1 MKKVYYALSILLLV
15 FAGSFLNIHT
25 ARAAGA
31 EVEITTDSTE
41 VTLGDNLNVYITIRS
56 DQPFGDFEA
65 NLTYDENILE
75 YQGGN
80 SFIAG
85 SSGFLKISDTNVA
98 EGDTVRKYSLRFK
111 TQEIGTCEVA
121 LMEPFMVY
129 DYETGTEMPV
139 SSNVL
144 TVNVKAPATA
154 SSNAYLSSLKISP
167 SELTP
172 VFDKKTFTYNTTV
185 GYDTERLIIDAER
198 EDSKAIVKITGN
210 DSLKEGENKII
221 VTVIAESG
229 DVIEYT
235 INTFREFA
243 PAAEYNTDNGSA
255 VPGAKAGTIEA
266 IQEDGALYLEY
277 QGRYKLV
284 EPGPE
289 VQIPSGYMK
298 TKIIISQLSINVYAP
313 ENDLGSE
320 FLLVYAENEK
330 GQAGFYRYDKTEKT
344 LQRYTSDG
352 FAGAGSEAVSAAE
365 AQAKEKE
372 YRNNMMKA
380 VLIITLLSVLCALL
394 IVITVRMYMNTRK
407 HTGKHR
413 K

>member
-1 MKKVYYALSILLLV
+1 MKKITYVLSILLLI
-15 FAGSFLNIHT
+15 FAGSFLNIQT
-25 ARAAGA
+25 AKAAGA

-41 VTLGDNLNVYITIRS
+41 VTLGDSLNVYITIRS
-56 DQPFGDFEA
+56 DKAFGDFEA
-65 NLTYDENILE
+65 NLTYDDNILE

-98 EGDTVRKYSLRFK
+98 EGDTVRKYSLQFK
-111 TQEIGTCEVA
+111 TLEIGTCEVA

-144 TVNVKAPATA
+144 TVNVKAPVTA
-154 SSNAYLSSLKISP
+154 STNAKLKSLKISP
-167 SELTP
+167 SVLTP
-172 VFDKKTFTYNTTV
+172 AFDKNTFTYSTTV
-185 GYDTERLIIDAER
+185 GYETQRLIIDAER

-235 INTFREFA
+235 INALRETA
-243 PAAEYNTDNGSA
+243 PATEGNTDNGSN
-255 VPGAKAGTIEA
+255 VPGAKAGIIEA
-266 IQEDGALYLEY
+266 VQADGITYLDY

-289 VQIPSGYMK
+289 VQIPNGYIK

-313 ENDLGSE
+313 EDNLGSE
-320 FLLVYAENEK
+320 FLLVYAENEQ

-352 FAGAGSEAVSAAE
+352 ITGTGNEDAA
-365 AQAKEKE
+365 APDSQAKEKE

-380 VLIITLLSVLCALL
+380 VLIITLLSVFCALL
-394 IVITVRMYMNTRK
+394 IVVIVRMYMKTGKQTRK
-407 HTGKHR
+407 HR